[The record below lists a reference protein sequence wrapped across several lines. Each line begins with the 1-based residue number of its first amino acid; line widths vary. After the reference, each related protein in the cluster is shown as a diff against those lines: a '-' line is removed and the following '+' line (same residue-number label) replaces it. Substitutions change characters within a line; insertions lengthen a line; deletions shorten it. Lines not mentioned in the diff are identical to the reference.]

1 MEHAI
6 TTLAPIVGT
15 AAACTST
22 GWPRSSWYRSHRRSP
37 APPRPPRPP
46 RRPQPRALQPAERQ
60 QVLEVLHAER
70 FWDQAPASVYATL
83 LDEGT
88 YLASIATMYR
98 LLREHGETGDRRR
111 HATHPARVK
120 PELVATAP
128 NQCWSWDITKLHGP
142 AKWTY
147 YYLYVLLDIYSRYV
161 VGWMVATCEAATL
174 AERLLA
180 DAIAAQG
187 ITCDQLTVHAD
198 RGTSMTSKPVAM
210 LLADLGVTK
219 SHSRPHVPDD
229 NPYSESQFKTLK
241 HHPTFPDRFGSIHD
255 ARAFCQGFFRWY
267 NHQHYHSGIAL
278 LTPAD
283 VHQGRAKA
291 VTSARAHVLDGAYAA
306 HPERFVRKPPQPPQ
320 LPQAVWINQPID
332 PQEAPQQ
339 FPG

>member
-1 MEHAI
+1 VSAAVAHAI

-37 APPRPPRPP
+37 APPRPPRP
-46 RRPQPRALQPAERQ
+46 RRRRQPRALQPAERQ
-60 QVLEVLHAER
+60 RVLEVLHAER

-83 LDEGT
+83 LDEGI

-111 HATHPARVK
+111 HATHPPRVK

-147 YYLYVLLDIYSRYV
+147 YYLYVVLDIYSRYV
-161 VGWMVATCEAATL
+161 VGWMVAAREAAAL

-187 ITCDQLTVHAD
+187 ITCDQLAIHAD

-241 HHPTFPDRFGSIHD
+241 LR
-255 ARAFCQGFFRWY
+255 
-267 NHQHYHSGIAL
+267 
-278 LTPAD
+278 
-283 VHQGRAKA
+283 
-291 VTSARAHVLDGAYAA
+291 
-306 HPERFVRKPPQPPQ
+306 
-320 LPQAVWINQPID
+320 
-332 PQEAPQQ
+332 
-339 FPG
+339 